1 MDIYPFFTRTEWS
14 QVHYANRPVV
24 RHAACP
30 GRFASSLPLPGDLL
44 RREFGAGRRPA
55 WPCALAFGGGQSQ
68 SLRLRRMGSVFC
80 FLDFAPGIGYYEHS
94 ICRGFPET
102 AERCWSGRTGL
113 PAKQLYWQN
122 RYRGFESPPLRHAF
136 YFQIAYRLFKR
147 VFAFCCPKILHPV
160 IYLPIKSDM

>member
-1 MDIYPFFTRTEWS
+1 MALGVLAGNNADAASFLAIAPEGRL
-14 QVHYANRPVV
+14 A
-24 RHAACP
+24 AACCRLNSFTAHKALNPEDCCVAKAQASLRTP
-30 GRFASSLPLPGDLL
+30 GRPSGATSLCLLAFTTANSVLLPLN
-44 RREFGAGRRPA
+44 
-55 WPCALAFGGGQSQ
+55 LAA
-68 SLRLRRMGSVFC
+68 FC
-80 FLDFAPGIGYYEHS
+80 PK
-94 ICRGFPET
+94 T